1 MRKIKGI
8 SLALVIIPFLFSGCM
23 QEEVSKI
30 TPKKSLE
37 KMSINSNEK
46 NTSTTNIEKSNILIT
61 PTISDDDFYVK
72 EEDNNTFYELAT
84 VIIDDTSY
92 EDDTNYE
99 MVEEENPYTPLEEIS
114 SNNNWVKLSKEDE
127 IIETAKE
134 FLGTKY
140 VWAANGPDCFD
151 CSGFTKYV
159 YKQHG
164 ITLPRYSGHQAKVG
178 IKVSFDELKKG
189 DLVFFD
195 TEHKFRGIVNHVGIY
210 IGNHKFIHASSAR
223 KKVIITS
230 FDEKPFYKRRFIRGE
245 RVISSNGT
253 YASL

>member
-8 SLALVIIPFLFSGCM
+8 SLAMVIIPFLTSGCV
-23 QEEVSKI
+23 QEKVSKI
-30 TPKKSLE
+30 TPQKSIEKKT
-37 KMSINSNEK
+37 INSNEK
-46 NTSTTNIEKSNILIT
+46 NSSATNIEKPNISTI
-61 PTISDDDFYVK
+61 PTISDDDFYVQ
-72 EEDNNTFYELAT
+72 EEDKNPLYELAT
-84 VIIDDTSY
+84 VVQ
-92 EDDTNYE
+92 DDTNYE
-99 MVEEENPYTPLEEIS
+99 IIDEEENLSTPIKEIS
-114 SNNNWVKLSKEDE
+114 DNWVKLTKEDE
-127 IIETAKE
+127 IIDTAKA

-178 IKVSFDELKKG
+178 IKVSFNELKKG

-195 TEHKFRGIVNHVGIY
+195 TEHKFRGRVNHVGIY
-210 IGNHKFIHASSAR
+210 IGDGKFIHASSAK

-230 FDEKPFYKRRFIRGE
+230 FDEKPFYKRRFLRGE
-245 RVISSNGT
+245 RVINSNGT